1 MDNFLEVKI
10 PFRRLAGILRD
21 DFARSVAEEALRL
34 YFQEGD
40 SEAKSALKVAI
51 REHITVPGFRRGK
64 SHLAP
69 APLLRQAVVEEWQ
82 LHEDMVRAVFR
93 LWLETR
99 KDLAGQV
106 GAALREGGLPTE
118 GMAGDTLTGYWK
130 WEEFQAWVDRI
141 REMLPEENEDEIRLS
156 IALLTGRLPVSD
168 QAYETIAKISLGE
181 EEMALNF
188 WTRILQEMRNLPAE
202 APEWETLEE
211 FLEEA
216 RAIGEEKRRE
226 RWLQDQRIAL
236 QQAVETFCAKR
247 EERIRFFQMDR
258 CADWSVEACVPE
270 RVEEALRTLQ
280 ELGTRMDQYEDLYNL
295 RPATVAERREWQRQL
310 DVLEEQVLTLYAQ
323 LNEYL
328 TVQEEMLPPVS
339 PLPEEGAAVAVEEK
353 REEVPAVERVPEV
366 EEEVAEEV
374 SAVPEVEEEVAE
386 EVSAIPE
393 VEEER
398 MEELPPGVEEAAVFE
413 AEGVPEGIPPAPEVP
428 EGIPPVLEV
437 PEEVPPSRVEEE
449 TGIGAER
456 ITPAAVEVV
465 VPPAEE
471 IPAEKEA
478 NRLLVSLLGENDV
491 LTGYWLAWAM
501 EYCGLKPVIRSSLIG
516 AVQGAFWA
524 MRLWPDRPS
533 RMMNDLRDIA
543 QHTPEG
549 LSRAEQW
556 VAAAAAL
563 YLALVAPTDGWGDWL
578 VTPMDKIPA
587 LAELAETVR
596 RFASLGWVLQ
606 PEDMESVRGREE
618 REGEIRRIAED
629 ARRWLESAP
638 RRSTTY
644 QRASAVWRRMTSP
657 PDGDL
662 YQWFVIVARD
672 QRKHEDQVRQALED
686 WRRDNWVDDR
696 IQEID
701 LELVGRRL
709 SSIEGTARRQII
721 RWAGE
726 ACEQA
731 ERWLQAI
738 WHERQVAQQ
747 REWLQEQLR
756 LLLRSFNQSLPLID
770 EQIRD
775 ALRSLP
781 EGEERA
787 AMHLLGQSV
796 LLLKR
801 VFSLPGG
808 TDTPVEFRFDLP
820 SSIFR
825 ERSFQQNLAY
835 RLLWLPEASVMDM
848 SGRGE
853 ILFREQY
860 AGTLVRVL
868 LDSSLRERSPEEVL
882 RQWLNLR
889 DYRFID
895 EFLALVPIP
904 DEARRIL
911 EAQSREA
918 LRSDLSALHTERRES
933 IVAVEQALIDGLI
946 SEGERTSYIGR
957 IEAVGKDLNRVEYH
971 LEANRWLLNLGSLS
985 ERLQNVRK
993 ELDEKR
999 RNRLEGQRQRWVDL
1013 RTRLAGAVPATDFR
1027 AIQQKLES
1035 ALERGE
1041 IRVVDEYLASLEKAL
1056 KGKELPIGLFAPGG
1070 KRDRL
1075 REFRDAIH
1083 PLSEFLNSYSVEKII
1098 RDVVQGKPP
1107 AELDLPR
1114 LPASRMR
1121 EIARALFA
1129 WSSLKANR
1137 SEEHQTDHVI
1147 ALMEYLGFRTQG
1159 SSPVALI
1166 QTPGVRQSGLRH
1178 WRVRAVPGGTNLVP
1192 VPQFG
1197 SEREGQYDVI
1207 GIWDRPGFNLM
1218 SALVDQTVDRPT
1230 IVFYFGRLLLRQRE
1244 DLLHS
1249 EELRSLKVP
1258 VLILDEILLLFL
1270 AREYDIR
1277 LGTFFACTLPF
1288 TFLNPYV
1295 PFAAGAVPPEMFV
1308 GRREMVQQLLDP
1320 RGPAIVYG
1328 GRQLG
1333 KSALLRQVWREFH
1346 NPGMGKYAILEDIK
1360 SLGGPLTGLDYERA
1374 FWERVAHRLDVEG
1387 FLDVPPNIS
1396 PKTLQDRIQRRIAEQ
1411 NLRLMLLLD
1420 EADNFLEADA
1430 ERGFP
1435 VVSDLKRL
1443 MDGTERRF
1451 KVVFAGLHNVQRFQ
1465 RIPNQP
1471 LAHLGTPIE
1480 VGPLEPEAAWELLER
1495 PLQALGY
1502 RFGEGLKEEDPS
1514 IPFLIFS
1521 YTNYHP
1527 GLIQL
1532 FGWELVR
1539 RLKAT
1544 RRSGLPP
1551 FGISRSDVE
1560 AVYRNEEV
1568 RKNIRERFTW
1578 TLSLDERYEAIA
1590 LAMIL
1595 DQWEDRNG
1603 FDRFYNH
1610 REIQDLVSVFW
1621 RDGFEGMESD
1631 QFQGYLS
1638 EMCGLGVL
1646 IQEGG
1651 RYRLRSPNVVQLLGT
1666 YESLWDRLIEISK
1679 KPAPSR
1685 LRLESHHALLGESA
1699 YSPLSYAQE
1708 SALKMS
1714 RTGVGMVFGSDALGI
1729 GHLKEATRRFVE
1741 HRQHW
1746 EEIRIQPRSGD
1757 ALVRWLSGQLKYER
1771 PSALRVFFRDLDAS
1785 LWTPEELEEQI
1796 QAAVKFASGRSMLR
1810 IIFSLG
1816 PLTAWR
1822 WFQLPSDRR
1831 EGIEEKAGT
1840 IVSIRPLDLLGI
1852 QQRLEQHKP
1861 ELIATERNCRR
1872 IREVTGGWPFLVEEL
1887 LRRCR
1892 AERTDDPMP
1901 VLDRFEEDLSDPNCD
1916 VRRKF
1921 IERLQIPSDTPFRV
1935 VQAFLREQSVNG
1947 GEEYW
1952 VPRDLAHMLLEDE
1965 NPERVSAAIDY
1976 LVRMAVLRERLGES
1990 KARLKKPEKEV
2001 SLDPIIYRLWTV

>member
-1 MDNFLEVKI
+1 MDNFLEVRI
-10 PFRRLAGILRD
+10 PFRRLAAILPD
-21 DFARSVAEEALRL
+21 AFARSVAEEALRL

-141 REMLPEENEDEIRLS
+141 REMLPEEDEDEIRLS

-501 EYCGLKPVIRSSLIG
+501 EYCGQKPVIRSSLIG

-1147 ALMEYLGFRTQG
+1147 ALMEYLGFRTQR

>member
-1 MDNFLEVKI
+1 MDTFLEVKI
-10 PFRRLAGILRD
+10 PFRRLAAILPD
-21 DFARSVAEEALRL
+21 AFARSVAEEALRL

-40 SEAKSALKVAI
+40 SEAKSALKAAI
-51 REHITVPGFRRGK
+51 REHITVPGFRRGR

-69 APLLRQAVVEEWQ
+69 APLLRQAVVEEWH

-93 LWLETR
+93 LWLEAR
-99 KDLAGQV
+99 KELAGHV
-106 GAALREGGLPTE
+106 GAVLREGGLPTE

-156 IALLTGRLPVSD
+156 IALLTGRLPVPD
-168 QAYETIAKISLGE
+168 QTYETIAKISPG

-226 RWLQDQRIAL
+226 RWLHDQRIAL
-236 QQAVETFCAKR
+236 QQAVETFRAER
-247 EERIRFFQMDR
+247 EERIRFFQMER
-258 CADWSVEACVPE
+258 CADWSAEACVPE

-280 ELGTRMDQYEDLYNL
+280 ELETRMDQYEDFYNL

-310 DVLEEQVLTLYAQ
+310 DVLEEQVLALYAQ

-328 TVQEEMLPPVS
+328 TVQEKMLPPVS
-339 PLPEEGAAVAVEEK
+339 SLPEEGAAVEEE

-374 SAVPEVEEEVAE
+374 SATPEVEEG
-386 EVSAIPE
+386 
-393 VEEER
+393 R
-398 MEELPPGVEEAAVFE
+398 MEELLPGVEEAAVFD
-413 AEGVPEGIPPAPEVP
+413 AEEVP

-437 PEEVPPSRVEEE
+437 PEEIPPSRVEEE
-449 TGIGAER
+449 AGIGAER
-456 ITPAAVEVV
+456 ITPAVEEVV

-471 IPAEKEA
+471 IPTEKEA

-501 EYCGLKPVIRSSLIG
+501 ENCGQKPVIRPSLIG

-524 MRLWPDRPS
+524 MRLWPDHPS
-533 RMMNDLRDIA
+533 RMIYDLRDIA

-556 VAAAAAL
+556 VAMAAAL

-578 VTPMDKIPA
+578 AVPMDKIPA
-587 LAELAETVR
+587 LTELAETVR

-618 REGEIRRIAED
+618 REEEIRRIAEE
-629 ARRWLESAP
+629 ARRWLESAQN
-638 RRSTTY
+638 RRTTY
-644 QRASAVWRRMTSP
+644 QRASAVWRQMTS

-662 YQWFVIVARD
+662 YQWFVFVARD
-672 QRKHEDQVRQALED
+672 QRDRVDRVRQALED
-686 WRRDNWVDDR
+686 WRRENWVDDR

-701 LELVGRRL
+701 LELVGRKP

-726 ACEQA
+726 ACERA
-731 ERWLQAI
+731 ERWLRAI
-738 WHERQVAQQ
+738 WYERQVAQQ
-747 REWLQEQLR
+747 GEWFQEQLR
-756 LLLRSFNQSLPLID
+756 LLLRSFNRNLPLID
-770 EQIRD
+770 EQIRG
-775 ALRSLP
+775 ALRNFP

-787 AMHLLGQSV
+787 ALHLLGQSV

-801 VFSLPGG
+801 VFSLPGEA
-808 TDTPVEFRFDLP
+808 DTLVEFRFDLP
-820 SSIFR
+820 ASIFR

-835 RLLWLPEASVMDM
+835 RLLWLPEASVIDM
-848 SGRGE
+848 SDSGE

-868 LDSSLRERSPEEVL
+868 LDSSLRDRSPEKVL
-882 RQWLNLR
+882 DQWLNLR
-889 DYRFID
+889 DYRFVD
-895 EFLALVPIP
+895 EFLALAPIP
-904 DEARRIL
+904 EEVRRIL
-911 EAQSREA
+911 EARSREA

-957 IEAVGKDLNRVEYH
+957 IEAVGKDLNRVEH
-971 LEANRWLLNLGSLS
+971 QLEANRWLLNLRSLA

-999 RNRLEGQRQRWVDL
+999 RGRLEGQRQRWALL
-1013 RTRLAGAVPATDFR
+1013 RSKLSEAVSATDFQ

-1035 ALERGE
+1035 ALDRGE
-1041 IRVVDEYLASLEKAL
+1041 IRVVDEYLASLEEAL
-1056 KGKELPIGLFAPGG
+1056 KGKGQLPTSLFAPDG

-1075 REFRDAIH
+1075 REFRDAIQ
-1083 PLSEFLNSYSVEKII
+1083 PLSEFLNSYPIERII
-1098 RDVVQGKPP
+1098 REMVQGKPP

-1114 LPASRMR
+1114 LPASRIR

-1137 SEEHQTDHVI
+1137 SEERQTDHVI
-1147 ALMEYLGFRTQG
+1147 ALMEYLGFRKQG
-1159 SSPVALI
+1159 PSPVALI
-1166 QTPGVRQSGLRH
+1166 QTPGGRQAGLRH
-1178 WRVRAVPGGTNLVP
+1178 WRVRAEPTGEKLVP

-1218 SALVDQTVDRPT
+1218 SALVDQTVDSPT
-1230 IVFYFGRLLLRQRE
+1230 IVFYFGRLLRRQRE
-1244 DLLHS
+1244 DLMHS

-1270 AREYDIR
+1270 AREYDVR

-1295 PFAAGAVPPEMFV
+1295 PFAAGVVPPEMFV
-1308 GRREMVQQLLDP
+1308 GRREMVQQLLEP

-1346 NPGMGKYAILEDIK
+1346 NPRKDRFAILEDIK

-1374 FWERVAHRLDVEG
+1374 FWERIAHRLNMVD

-1396 PKTLQDRIQRRIAEQ
+1396 SKTLQDRIQRRIAEQ
-1411 NLRLMLLLD
+1411 GWRLMLLLD
-1420 EADNFLEADA
+1420 EADNFLETDA

-1435 VVSDLKRL
+1435 VVSDLKIL
-1443 MDGTERRF
+1443 MDRTERRF

-1495 PLQALGY
+1495 PLRALGY
-1502 RFGEGLKEEDPS
+1502 RFGEGLEVDPS

-1532 FGWELVR
+1532 FGWELVA

-1603 FDRFYNH
+1603 FDRFYSH
-1610 REIQDLVSVFW
+1610 REIQDLVSGYW

-1666 YESLWDRLIEISK
+1666 YESLEDRLLEISQ
-1679 KPAPSR
+1679 KPAPRR
-1685 LRLESHHALLGESA
+1685 LRLESHHALLGESV

-1714 RTGVGMVFGSDALGI
+1714 RTGVGLVFGSEALGM
-1729 GHLKEATRRFVE
+1729 GNLKEATRRFVE

-1757 ALVRWLSGQLKYER
+1757 ALVRWLSSQLKYER
-1771 PSALRVFFRDLDAS
+1771 SSALRVFFGDFFGDLETL
-1785 LWTPEELEEQI
+1785 LWIPEELEEQI
-1796 QAAVKFASGRSMLR
+1796 QAAVKFASGRSMIR

-1831 EGIEEKAGT
+1831 EDLEEKVGT
-1840 IVSIRPLDLLGI
+1840 IIPIRPLDLLGI
-1852 QQRLEQHKP
+1852 QQRLEQHRP

-1872 IREVTGGWPFLVEEL
+1872 IHEVTGGWPFLLEEL

-1892 AERTDDPMP
+1892 AEGTNDPMP
-1901 VLDRFEEDLSDPNCD
+1901 VLDRFEEDLSDPNWD
-1916 VRRKF
+1916 VRQKF
-1921 IERLQIPSDTPFRV
+1921 IERLQIPSDTPSRV
-1935 VQAFLREQSVNG
+1935 VQAFLKEQRAHG
-1947 GEEYW
+1947 GAEYW
-1952 VPRDLAHMLLEDE
+1952 VPRDEAPHVLLEDE

-1990 KARLKKPEKEV
+1990 RARVRKPEKEV
-2001 SLDPIIYRLWTV
+2001 SLDPIIYRLWNV

>member
-141 REMLPEENEDEIRLS
+141 REMLPEEDEDEIRLS

-808 TDTPVEFRFDLP
+808 
-820 SSIFR
+820 
-825 ERSFQQNLAY
+825 
-835 RLLWLPEASVMDM
+835 
-848 SGRGE
+848 
-853 ILFREQY
+853 
-860 AGTLVRVL
+860 
-868 LDSSLRERSPEEVL
+868 
-882 RQWLNLR
+882 
-889 DYRFID
+889 
-895 EFLALVPIP
+895 
-904 DEARRIL
+904 RIL
-911 EAQSREA
+911 RWSF
-918 LRSDLSALHTERRES
+918 
-933 IVAVEQALIDGLI
+933 GLI
-946 SEGERTSYIGR
+946 CRPAFS
-957 IEAVGKDLNRVEYH
+957 V
-971 LEANRWLLNLGSLS
+971 
-985 ERLQNVRK
+985 NVRSS
-993 ELDEKR
+993 R
-999 RNRLEGQRQRWVDL
+999 IW
-1013 RTRLAGAVPATDFR
+1013 RTVSCGSP
-1027 AIQQKLES
+1027 
-1035 ALERGE
+1035 
-1041 IRVVDEYLASLEKAL
+1041 
-1056 KGKELPIGLFAPGG
+1056 
-1070 KRDRL
+1070 RL
-1075 REFRDAIH
+1075 R
-1083 PLSEFLNSYSVEKII
+1083 
-1098 RDVVQGKPP
+1098 
-1107 AELDLPR
+1107 
-1114 LPASRMR
+1114 
-1121 EIARALFA
+1121 
-1129 WSSLKANR
+1129 
-1137 SEEHQTDHVI
+1137 
-1147 ALMEYLGFRTQG
+1147 
-1159 SSPVALI
+1159 
-1166 QTPGVRQSGLRH
+1166 
-1178 WRVRAVPGGTNLVP
+1178 
-1192 VPQFG
+1192 
-1197 SEREGQYDVI
+1197 
-1207 GIWDRPGFNLM
+1207 
-1218 SALVDQTVDRPT
+1218 
-1230 IVFYFGRLLLRQRE
+1230 
-1244 DLLHS
+1244 
-1249 EELRSLKVP
+1249 
-1258 VLILDEILLLFL
+1258 
-1270 AREYDIR
+1270 
-1277 LGTFFACTLPF
+1277 
-1288 TFLNPYV
+1288 
-1295 PFAAGAVPPEMFV
+1295 
-1308 GRREMVQQLLDP
+1308 
-1320 RGPAIVYG
+1320 
-1328 GRQLG
+1328 
-1333 KSALLRQVWREFH
+1333 
-1346 NPGMGKYAILEDIK
+1346 
-1360 SLGGPLTGLDYERA
+1360 
-1374 FWERVAHRLDVEG
+1374 
-1387 FLDVPPNIS
+1387 
-1396 PKTLQDRIQRRIAEQ
+1396 
-1411 NLRLMLLLD
+1411 
-1420 EADNFLEADA
+1420 
-1430 ERGFP
+1430 
-1435 VVSDLKRL
+1435 
-1443 MDGTERRF
+1443 
-1451 KVVFAGLHNVQRFQ
+1451 
-1465 RIPNQP
+1465 
-1471 LAHLGTPIE
+1471 
-1480 VGPLEPEAAWELLER
+1480 
-1495 PLQALGY
+1495 
-1502 RFGEGLKEEDPS
+1502 
-1514 IPFLIFS
+1514 
-1521 YTNYHP
+1521 
-1527 GLIQL
+1527 
-1532 FGWELVR
+1532 
-1539 RLKAT
+1539 
-1544 RRSGLPP
+1544 
-1551 FGISRSDVE
+1551 
-1560 AVYRNEEV
+1560 
-1568 RKNIRERFTW
+1568 
-1578 TLSLDERYEAIA
+1578 
-1590 LAMIL
+1590 
-1595 DQWEDRNG
+1595 
-1603 FDRFYNH
+1603 
-1610 REIQDLVSVFW
+1610 
-1621 RDGFEGMESD
+1621 
-1631 QFQGYLS
+1631 
-1638 EMCGLGVL
+1638 
-1646 IQEGG
+1646 
-1651 RYRLRSPNVVQLLGT
+1651 
-1666 YESLWDRLIEISK
+1666 
-1679 KPAPSR
+1679 
-1685 LRLESHHALLGESA
+1685 
-1699 YSPLSYAQE
+1699 
-1708 SALKMS
+1708 
-1714 RTGVGMVFGSDALGI
+1714 
-1729 GHLKEATRRFVE
+1729 
-1741 HRQHW
+1741 
-1746 EEIRIQPRSGD
+1746 
-1757 ALVRWLSGQLKYER
+1757 
-1771 PSALRVFFRDLDAS
+1771 
-1785 LWTPEELEEQI
+1785 
-1796 QAAVKFASGRSMLR
+1796 
-1810 IIFSLG
+1810 
-1816 PLTAWR
+1816 
-1822 WFQLPSDRR
+1822 
-1831 EGIEEKAGT
+1831 
-1840 IVSIRPLDLLGI
+1840 
-1852 QQRLEQHKP
+1852 
-1861 ELIATERNCRR
+1861 
-1872 IREVTGGWPFLVEEL
+1872 
-1887 LRRCR
+1887 
-1892 AERTDDPMP
+1892 
-1901 VLDRFEEDLSDPNCD
+1901 
-1916 VRRKF
+1916 
-1921 IERLQIPSDTPFRV
+1921 
-1935 VQAFLREQSVNG
+1935 
-1947 GEEYW
+1947 
-1952 VPRDLAHMLLEDE
+1952 
-1965 NPERVSAAIDY
+1965 
-1976 LVRMAVLRERLGES
+1976 
-1990 KARLKKPEKEV
+1990 
-2001 SLDPIIYRLWTV
+2001 

>member
-1 MDNFLEVKI
+1 
-10 PFRRLAGILRD
+10 
-21 DFARSVAEEALRL
+21 
-34 YFQEGD
+34 
-40 SEAKSALKVAI
+40 
-51 REHITVPGFRRGK
+51 
-64 SHLAP
+64 
-69 APLLRQAVVEEWQ
+69 
-82 LHEDMVRAVFR
+82 
-93 LWLETR
+93 
-99 KDLAGQV
+99 
-106 GAALREGGLPTE
+106 
-118 GMAGDTLTGYWK
+118 
-130 WEEFQAWVDRI
+130 
-141 REMLPEENEDEIRLS
+141 MLPEEDEDEIRLS

-310 DVLEEQVLTLYAQ
+310 DVLEEQVLALYAQ

-328 TVQEEMLPPVS
+328 TVQEKMLPPVS
-339 PLPEEGAAVAVEEK
+339 SLPEEGAAVEEE

-374 SAVPEVEEEVAE
+374 SATPEVEEG
-386 EVSAIPE
+386 
-393 VEEER
+393 R
-398 MEELPPGVEEAAVFE
+398 MEELLPGVEEAAVFD
-413 AEGVPEGIPPAPEVP
+413 AEEVP

-999 RNRLEGQRQRWVDL
+999 RGRLEGQRQRWALL
-1013 RTRLAGAVPATDFR
+1013 RSKLSEAVSATDFQ

-1147 ALMEYLGFRTQG
+1147 ALMEYLGFRTQR

-1603 FDRFYNH
+1603 FDRFYSH
-1610 REIQDLVSVFW
+1610 REIQDLVSGYW

>member
-1 MDNFLEVKI
+1 MDTFLEVKI
-10 PFRRLAGILRD
+10 PFRRLAAILPD
-21 DFARSVAEEALRL
+21 AFARSVAEEALRL

-40 SEAKSALKVAI
+40 SEAKSALKAAI
-51 REHITVPGFRRGK
+51 REHITVPGFRRGR

-69 APLLRQAVVEEWQ
+69 APLLRQAVVEEWH

-93 LWLETR
+93 LWLEAR
-99 KDLAGQV
+99 KELAGYV
-106 GAALREGGLPTE
+106 GAVLREGGLPTE

-141 REMLPEENEDEIRLS
+141 REMLPEEDEDEIRLS
-156 IALLTGRLPVSD
+156 IALLTGRLPVPD
-168 QAYETIAKISLGE
+168 QTYETIAKISPG

-339 PLPEEGAAVAVEEK
+339 PLPEEGAAVEEE

-437 PEEVPPSRVEEE
+437 PEEIPPSRVEEE
-449 TGIGAER
+449 AGIGAER
-456 ITPAAVEVV
+456 ITPAVEEVV

-556 VAAAAAL
+556 VAMAAAL

-787 AMHLLGQSV
+787 ALHLLGQSV

-957 IEAVGKDLNRVEYH
+957 IEAVGKDLNRVEH
-971 LEANRWLLNLGSLS
+971 QLEANRWLLNLRSLA

-1147 ALMEYLGFRTQG
+1147 ALMEYLGFRTQR

-1714 RTGVGMVFGSDALGI
+1714 RTGVGMVFGSDALGM
-1729 GHLKEATRRFVE
+1729 GNLKEATRRFVE

-1901 VLDRFEEDLSDPNCD
+1901 VLDRFEEDLSDPNWD

>member
-69 APLLRQAVVEEWQ
+69 APLLRQAVVEEWH

-141 REMLPEENEDEIRLS
+141 REMLPEEDEDEIRLS

-835 RLLWLPEASVMDM
+835 RLLWLPEASVIDM
-848 SGRGE
+848 SDSGE

-868 LDSSLRERSPEEVL
+868 LDSSLRDRSPEKVL
-882 RQWLNLR
+882 DQWLNLR
-889 DYRFID
+889 DYRFVD
-895 EFLALVPIP
+895 EFLALAPIL
-904 DEARRIL
+904 EEVRRIL
-911 EAQSREA
+911 EARSREA

-1041 IRVVDEYLASLEKAL
+1041 IRVVDEYLASLEEAL

>member
-1 MDNFLEVKI
+1 
-10 PFRRLAGILRD
+10 
-21 DFARSVAEEALRL
+21 
-34 YFQEGD
+34 
-40 SEAKSALKVAI
+40 
-51 REHITVPGFRRGK
+51 
-64 SHLAP
+64 
-69 APLLRQAVVEEWQ
+69 
-82 LHEDMVRAVFR
+82 
-93 LWLETR
+93 
-99 KDLAGQV
+99 
-106 GAALREGGLPTE
+106 
-118 GMAGDTLTGYWK
+118 
-130 WEEFQAWVDRI
+130 
-141 REMLPEENEDEIRLS
+141 
-156 IALLTGRLPVSD
+156 
-168 QAYETIAKISLGE
+168 
-181 EEMALNF
+181 
-188 WTRILQEMRNLPAE
+188 
-202 APEWETLEE
+202 
-211 FLEEA
+211 
-216 RAIGEEKRRE
+216 
-226 RWLQDQRIAL
+226 
-236 QQAVETFCAKR
+236 
-247 EERIRFFQMDR
+247 
-258 CADWSVEACVPE
+258 
-270 RVEEALRTLQ
+270 
-280 ELGTRMDQYEDLYNL
+280 
-295 RPATVAERREWQRQL
+295 
-310 DVLEEQVLTLYAQ
+310 
-323 LNEYL
+323 
-328 TVQEEMLPPVS
+328 
-339 PLPEEGAAVAVEEK
+339 
-353 REEVPAVERVPEV
+353 
-366 EEEVAEEV
+366 
-374 SAVPEVEEEVAE
+374 
-386 EVSAIPE
+386 
-393 VEEER
+393 
-398 MEELPPGVEEAAVFE
+398 
-413 AEGVPEGIPPAPEVP
+413 
-428 EGIPPVLEV
+428 
-437 PEEVPPSRVEEE
+437 
-449 TGIGAER
+449 
-456 ITPAAVEVV
+456 
-465 VPPAEE
+465 
-471 IPAEKEA
+471 
-478 NRLLVSLLGENDV
+478 
-491 LTGYWLAWAM
+491 
-501 EYCGLKPVIRSSLIG
+501 
-516 AVQGAFWA
+516 
-524 MRLWPDRPS
+524 
-533 RMMNDLRDIA
+533 
-543 QHTPEG
+543 
-549 LSRAEQW
+549 
-556 VAAAAAL
+556 
-563 YLALVAPTDGWGDWL
+563 
-578 VTPMDKIPA
+578 
-587 LAELAETVR
+587 
-596 RFASLGWVLQ
+596 
-606 PEDMESVRGREE
+606 
-618 REGEIRRIAED
+618 
-629 ARRWLESAP
+629 
-638 RRSTTY
+638 
-644 QRASAVWRRMTSP
+644 MTSP

-662 YQWFVIVARD
+662 YQWFVIVAKD
-672 QRKHEDQVRQALED
+672 QRKHEDQVRRALLD
-686 WRRDNWVDDR
+686 WRRENWVDDR

-731 ERWLQAI
+731 ERWLRAI
-738 WHERQVAQQ
+738 WYERQVAQQ
-747 REWLQEQLR
+747 GEWFQEQLR
-756 LLLRSFNQSLPLID
+756 LLLRRFNQNLPLID
-770 EQIRD
+770 EQIQEV
-775 ALRSLP
+775 LRNFP
-781 EGEERA
+781 EGEERV

-801 VFSLPGG
+801 VFSLSGG
-808 TDTPVEFRFDLP
+808 ADTPVEFRFDLP

-835 RLLWLPEASVMDM
+835 RLLWLPEASLTDM
-848 SGRGE
+848 SDSGE

-868 LDSSLRERSPEEVL
+868 LDASLRERSPEEVL

-889 DYRFID
+889 DYRFVD
-895 EFLALVPIP
+895 EFLALAPIP
-904 DEARRIL
+904 EEARRIL

-957 IEAVGKDLNRVEYH
+957 IEAVGKDLNRLEYQ

-985 ERLQNVRK
+985 ERLQSVRR

-1013 RTRLAGAVPATDFR
+1013 RPKLSGADPATDFR

-1041 IRVVDEYLASLEKAL
+1041 IRVVDEYLASLEEAL
-1056 KGKELPIGLFAPGG
+1056 KGKGQLLINLFAPGG

-1083 PLSEFLNSYSVEKII
+1083 PLSEFLNSYPIEKII
-1098 RDVVQGKPP
+1098 LDVDQGKPP

-1114 LPASRMR
+1114 LPAPRMK
-1121 EIARALFA
+1121 EIARALRA

-1137 SEEHQTDHVI
+1137 SEEHQTDHVS

-1159 SSPVALI
+1159 PSPVALI

-1244 DLLHS
+1244 DLMHS

-1270 AREYDIR
+1270 AREYDVR

-1333 KSALLRQVWREFH
+1333 KSALLRQVRREFH
-1346 NPGMGKYAILEDIK
+1346 NPGMGRYAILEDIK

-1374 FWERVAHRLDVEG
+1374 FWERIAHRLDVEG

-1411 NLRLMLLLD
+1411 DLRLMLLLD

-1603 FDRFYNH
+1603 FDRFYSH

-1757 ALVRWLSGQLKYER
+1757 ALVKWLSGQLKHER

-1785 LWTPEELEEQI
+1785 LWTPEELEEQV

-1810 IIFSLG
+1810 IIFRLG

-1831 EGIEEKAGT
+1831 EDLEEKVGT
-1840 IVSIRPLDLLGI
+1840 IISIRPLDLLGI

-1872 IREVTGGWPFLVEEL
+1872 IQEVTGGWPFLVEEF

-1901 VLDRFEEDLSDPNCD
+1901 VLGRFEEDLSDPNRD
-1916 VRRKF
+1916 VRRRF
-1921 IERLQIPSDTPFRV
+1921 IERLQIPSDAPSRV
-1935 VQAFLREQSVNG
+1935 VQAFLREQSVHG

-1952 VPRDLAHMLLEDE
+1952 VPRDLAYMLLEDE

-1976 LVRMAVLRERLGES
+1976 LIRMSVLRERLGES
-1990 KARLKKPEKEV
+1990 RARLRKPEKEV
-2001 SLDPIIYRLWTV
+2001 SLDPIIYRLWTA